1 MSDDNFPGLTKTC
14 AICGKAK
21 PLSSFLQMT
30 SREGSLYGTICSVCR
45 KAEAEKAKLAEGD
58 TRRDTGRTIDA
69 RTRVKSEADKKEQLE
84 KARDADIE
92 ESKTDTLDKTKI
104 IDKKDIKAKE
114 ERKHHNSFL
123 SGRSFL
129 GQTKTEKTKVDIAAK
144 AIEIEDQHIQ
154 YTSETIKQ
162 TESSKE
168 ERQIKGIDTTVAYQ
182 GSQTGFQEKHRRL
195 VELTSWMGDT
205 PMLRNIKRAMAEKT
219 GKNTEN
225 TPTPTD
231 EPSGPKSRGRG

>member
-1 MSDDNFPGLTKTC
+1 MSDDGFPGLMKTC
-14 AICGKAK
+14 SICGKQK

-30 SREGSLYGTICSVCR
+30 SKESSLYGTICSTCR
-45 KAEAEKAKLAEGD
+45 KAEAEKAKLGEAGSRE
-58 TRRDTGRTIDA
+58 TGRTIDA
-69 RTRVKSEADKKEQLE
+69 RARVKSEADKKEKLE
-84 KARDADIE
+84 KERHADIE
-92 ESKTDTLDKTKI
+92 ESKSETLDKTKL
-104 IDKKDIKAKE
+104 IDKNETKAKE
-114 ERKHHNSFL
+114 ARKHHNSFL

-129 GQTKTEKTKVDIAAK
+129 GQTKTEKTKADIAAK
-144 AIEIEDQHIQ
+144 AVEIEDQHIQ
-154 YTSETIKQ
+154 NTSETIKQ

-219 GKNTEN
+219 GKGVEN

-231 EPSGPKSRGRG
+231 EPSGPKSRGSR